1 MGWSRSRVYRLQNCC
16 HFLGHKKKN
25 AREML
30 LFSHVGVP
38 AQIILSPTANREKHA
53 GEEASTEKEH
63 TRPKE

>member
-1 MGWSRSRVYRLQNCC
+1 
-16 HFLGHKKKN
+16 
-25 AREML
+25 ML